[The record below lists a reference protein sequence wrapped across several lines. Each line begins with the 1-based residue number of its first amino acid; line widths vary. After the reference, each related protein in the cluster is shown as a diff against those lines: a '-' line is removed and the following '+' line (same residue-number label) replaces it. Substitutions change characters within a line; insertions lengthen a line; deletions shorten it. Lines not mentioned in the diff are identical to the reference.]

1 MFKSLFLDSQTI
13 KDFIAHGTCLLWR
26 SDLLF
31 LHILADSLIT
41 AAYYSI
47 PAALIYFVIK
57 RKDLEF
63 RWIFVLFGLF
73 IMACGTTH
81 LIEIWTIWHPNYVLE
96 GFVKLFT
103 GLVSIATSVVL
114 WPLIPHALKLPS
126 PARLEEANR
135 QLQHEIE
142 ERKGKEGEIRQLN
155 ANLEKM
161 VERRTAQL
169 VEANAYLED
178 EIRERL
184 RIEESLRESESRY
197 RTLFEQMPDAL
208 VLVDIENGKFID
220 FNPKAHQNLE
230 YSRDEFGNL
239 RIGDIDR
246 QKTEEDIRRHI
257 EKTRDT
263 GGDIFETE
271 HMTKTGIVRNV
282 RVTTKVVQVDQ
293 RQLIQ
298 AVFTDITNYK
308 QLELALRTQQEKL
321 EQSQNRLECIVNSSP
336 SVIYILS
343 RTGNPECR
351 FAVEFI
357 GETITL
363 MTGYEPRQW
372 YRDKS
377 FWIDH
382 VHPDDRAAALENQN
396 RLLSQDELTHQYR
409 FRHRDG
415 SYRWI
420 HDKLRVLR
428 DAEGNIVE
436 VIGAWIDITERKQA
450 ELALKE
456 AKEAA
461 EAANRAK
468 TEFLAN
474 ISHELRTPLNG
485 ILGFTQVLQK
495 QTDLNPKHKEYLNYI
510 GYSGNHLLTLINDL
524 LDLSKIEAGR
534 LEMENSVFRF
544 SEFLDGVAEMFE
556 FRAINKGIGFI
567 YEKAATLPEYVVGDE
582 KRLRQILI
590 NLLGNAIK
598 FTHQGYAALK
608 VSSHGESVCFRIEDT
623 GLGIAEEDLGRI
635 FLAFEQLAYHDS
647 TEGTGLG
654 LAISKRLVD
663 AMGGQI
669 DVRSVLGQGSVFSV
683 SVALPAASKP
693 PGYMD
698 DESQIVGYAGNTRRI
713 MIVDDNPDNLAMLAA
728 LLESLD
734 FVIETASNG
743 RECLDK
749 FAAFDPDLI
758 MIDLLMPDM
767 DGSETVRHLRQKE
780 SGRHVKVIA
789 VTAHAFDDIR
799 ETCLASGFDDF
810 ITKPV
815 EIGDLLDRLQKSLGL
830 TWRYASAAPQE
841 KPAGPNA
848 RSTPGP

>member
-1 MFKSLFLDSQTI
+1 MFENLFDSQTI
-13 KDFIAHGTCLLWR
+13 KDFIPHGTCLLWR
-26 SDLLF
+26 SDLLL
-31 LHILADSLIT
+31 LHVLSDSLIT

-47 PAALIYFVIK
+47 PAALIFFVLK
-57 RKDLEF
+57 RRDLEF
-63 RWIFVLFGLF
+63 RSIFVLFGIF

-81 LIEIWTIWHPNYVLE
+81 LMEIWTIWHPNYVLE

-103 GLVSIATSVVL
+103 GLVSIATSVLL

-126 PARLEEANR
+126 PAKLEETNR

-142 ERKGKEGEIRQLN
+142 ERKGKEQEIRQLN

-161 VERRTAQL
+161 VEQRTAQL
-169 VEANAYLED
+169 VEANAQLED
-178 EIRERL
+178 EILERL

-208 VLVDIENGKFID
+208 VLMDIESGKLID

-230 YSRDEFGNL
+230 YRRDEFRKL
-239 RIGDIDR
+239 RISDIDR
-246 QKTEEDIRRHI
+246 QQSEEDIRRHI

-263 GGDIFETE
+263 GEDVFETE
-271 HMTKTGIVRNV
+271 HITKSGIVRNI
-282 RVTTKVVQVDQ
+282 RVTTKVIQLNQ
-293 RQLIQ
+293 KKLIQ
-298 AVFTDITNYK
+298 AVFTDITDYK
-308 QLELALRTQQEKL
+308 QLELALRTQQQKL
-321 EQSQNRLECIVNSSP
+321 EQSQNRLEYIVNTSP

-343 RTGNPECR
+343 RTGNPECP
-351 FAVEFI
+351 FKVDFM

-363 MTGYEPRQW
+363 VTGYEPHQW
-372 YRDKS
+372 YCDET

-382 VHPDDRAAALENQN
+382 VHPDDRAAALENQS
-396 RLLSQDELTHQYR
+396 LLISQGELTHQYR
-409 FRHRDG
+409 FRHKDG

-420 HDKLRVLR
+420 HDKLRSLR
-428 DAEGNIVE
+428 DSEGNMIE
-436 VIGAWIDITERKQA
+436 AIGAWVDITERKQG

-495 QTDLNPKHKEYLNYI
+495 QTDLTSKHKEYLGYI
-510 GYSGNHLLTLINDL
+510 GRSGHHLLTLINDL

-534 LEMENSVFRF
+534 LEVENSIFHFV
-544 SEFLDGVAEMFE
+544 EFLDGIAEMFE
-556 FRAINKGIGFI
+556 FRAINKGVGFI
-567 YEKAATLPEYVVGDE
+567 YEKAATLPEYVIGDE

-608 VSSHGESVCFRIEDT
+608 VFSHGETVYFRIEDT
-623 GLGIAEEDLGRI
+623 GQGIAEEDMGRI
-635 FLAFEQLAYHDS
+635 FLAFEQVADHDS

-669 DVRSVLGQGSVFSV
+669 DVQSTRGQGSVFTV
-683 SVALPAASKP
+683 SLALPAASNPSKP
-693 PGYMD
+693 KADENQVIGYT
-698 DESQIVGYAGNTRRI
+698 GKARRI
-713 MIVDDNPDNLAMLAA
+713 MIVDDNPDNLTMLSA

-749 FAAFDPDLI
+749 FALFEPDLI

-767 DGSETVRHLRQKE
+767 DGAETVKHLRQTE
-780 SGRHVKVIA
+780 SGQNVKVIA

-799 ETCLASGFDDF
+799 DMCLASGFDDF

-815 EIGDLLDRLQKSLGL
+815 DLGDLLNSLQKSLGL
-830 TWRYASAAPQE
+830 TWRYADTGSHA
-841 KPAGPNA
+841 KPARA
-848 RSTPGP
+848 KAS